1 MQTLLQ
7 PCKSLPLFNSSLPLS
22 INNCLLTYNV
32 SIHNKCLKSSSFHL
46 FPNIGSLK
54 TLPFS
59 KNIPPWRST
68 HISFCRQDDAF
79 DDFSSTQLPE
89 KAQNHRTHENEE
101 LELLNKP
108 SPVATNNGI
117 GNENKLDVNVGAD
130 LLGTMLTKEV
140 LPLYDKEMEYL
151 LCDMDKDS
159 ERFMVRGKMGIVKD
173 EAAVSG
179 GAGPGRPVVETGTIL
194 FAEVLGRTLS
204 GRPLLSTRRLFRRI
218 AWHRVRQ
225 VKELNEPIEVKI
237 TEWNTGGLLTRIEG
251 LRAFL
256 PKAELMNRVNNFK
269 ELKENVGRRIYVL
282 ITRINETNNDLILS
296 EREAWEMLN
305 LQEGT
310 LLEGTVKKIFSY
322 GAQVRIGETNRSG
335 LLHISNIS
343 RSRVT
348 AVHDLLKVDEKV
360 KALVV
365 KSMFPDKISLSIA
378 DLESEPGL
386 FISNKEIH
394 DMNSKIDQ
402 RSNSLI
408 TLKYGVRRLK
418 TINPRAKAADPSAK
432 ASSSV
437 LSSWN
442 PSSLTPCSWQGI
454 TCSPQNRVISL
465 SLPNTFLNLSSLPS
479 ELSSLTCLQLLNLSS
494 TNISGTIP
502 TSFGQ
507 LTHLRLLDLSSNS
520 ISGYIPQELGLLSS
534 LQFLYLNSNRLSG
547 RIPPQ
552 LANLTS
558 LQVFCLQ
565 DNLFNGSIPSQLG
578 SLISL
583 QQFRV
588 GGNPYLTGDIP
599 PQLGLLT
606 NLTTFGAAATG
617 LSGVIPP
624 TFGKL
629 INLQTLALYDT
640 EVFGSIPLELGLCSE
655 LRNLYLHMNKLT
667 GSIPQ
672 LGKLQKLTSLLLWGN
687 ALSGH
692 IPAELSNCSSMVVL
706 DASANDLSG
715 EIPSDLGKLVV
726 LEQLHLSD
734 NSLTGAIPWQLSNCT
749 SLTALQL
756 DKNQLSASF
765 GNCTELYALDLSRNK
780 LTGTIPDEVFGLKK
794 LSKLLLLGNSLSG
807 GLPRSIANCQSLVRL
822 RLGENQ
828 LSGQIPKE
836 IGQLQNLVFLDL
848 YVNHFSGAIPIEI
861 ANITVLELLDVHNN
875 HFTGEIPSQ
884 LGELVNLEQLD
895 LSRNSFNG
903 EIPWSFGNFSYLNK
917 LILNNNLLS
926 GSIPRSIKN
935 LQKLTLLDLSY
946 NSLSG
951 PIPPEIGYVTSLTI
965 SLDLSSN
972 AFTGELPQ
980 TMSSLTQLQS
990 IDLSHNLLYGNIKVL
1005 GSLTSLTSLNISCK
1019 TFQALFL

>member
-59 KNIPPWRST
+59 KNIPPWKST

-117 GNENKLDVNVGAD
+117 GLEVDKESKTDNKEEALAPFLKLFKPRDSLEEAYEEEDDSSVVEGKSSLNNKDKEAKKVNVDYYEPKPGDFVVGVVVSGNENKLDVNVGAD

-225 VKELNEPIEVKI
+225 
-237 TEWNTGGLLTRIEG
+237 G

-310 LLEGTVKKIFSY
+310 LLQGTVKKIFSY

-386 FISNKEIH
+386 FISNKERVFAEAEE
-394 DMNSKIDQ
+394 MAK
-402 RSNSLI
+402 
-408 TLKYGVRRLK
+408 KYR
-418 TINPRAKAADPSAK
+418 
-432 ASSSV
+432 
-437 LSSWN
+437 
-442 PSSLTPCSWQGI
+442 
-454 TCSPQNRVISL
+454 
-465 SLPNTFLNLSSLPS
+465 
-479 ELSSLTCLQLLNLSS
+479 
-494 TNISGTIP
+494 
-502 TSFGQ
+502 
-507 LTHLRLLDLSSNS
+507 
-520 ISGYIPQELGLLSS
+520 
-534 LQFLYLNSNRLSG
+534 
-547 RIPPQ
+547 
-552 LANLTS
+552 
-558 LQVFCLQ
+558 
-565 DNLFNGSIPSQLG
+565 
-578 SLISL
+578 
-583 QQFRV
+583 
-588 GGNPYLTGDIP
+588 
-599 PQLGLLT
+599 
-606 NLTTFGAAATG
+606 
-617 LSGVIPP
+617 
-624 TFGKL
+624 
-629 INLQTLALYDT
+629 
-640 EVFGSIPLELGLCSE
+640 
-655 LRNLYLHMNKLT
+655 
-667 GSIPQ
+667 
-672 LGKLQKLTSLLLWGN
+672 QKL
-687 ALSGH
+687 
-692 IPAELSNCSSMVVL
+692 PAVL
-706 DASANDLSG
+706 NTR
-715 EIPSDLGKLVV
+715 KL
-726 LEQLHLSD
+726 ETPLSD
-734 NSLTGAIPWQLSNCT
+734 AFPFDSEATMH
-749 SLTALQL
+749 
-756 DKNQLSASF
+756 
-765 GNCTELYALDLSRNK
+765 
-780 LTGTIPDEVFGLKK
+780 
-794 LSKLLLLGNSLSG
+794 
-807 GLPRSIANCQSLVRL
+807 ANWKWFRFE
-822 RLGENQ
+822 RE
-828 LSGQIPKE
+828 
-836 IGQLQNLVFLDL
+836 
-848 YVNHFSGAIPIEI
+848 
-861 ANITVLELLDVHNN
+861 
-875 HFTGEIPSQ
+875 
-884 LGELVNLEQLD
+884 
-895 LSRNSFNG
+895 
-903 EIPWSFGNFSYLNK
+903 
-917 LILNNNLLS
+917 
-926 GSIPRSIKN
+926 
-935 LQKLTLLDLSY
+935 
-946 NSLSG
+946 
-951 PIPPEIGYVTSLTI
+951 
-965 SLDLSSN
+965 
-972 AFTGELPQ
+972 
-980 TMSSLTQLQS
+980 
-990 IDLSHNLLYGNIKVL
+990 
-1005 GSLTSLTSLNISCK
+1005 
-1019 TFQALFL
+1019 